1 MTYRNGDYSLIQLLP
16 NLISIM
22 AFIWNLNLL
31 FSQKSLYNLGL
42 KSILNICV
50 PTVRGTRKCIDLEN
64 SVKAQKRRR
73 ARLLTDMKHAHKR
86 TLTRKH
92 TDGIMV
98 MARRAQLVYLVA
110 AV

>member
-42 KSILNICV
+42 KSILNMRAHCH
-50 PTVRGTRKCIDLEN
+50 RQKYIDLES
-64 SVKAQKRRR
+64 SVKVQN
-73 ARLLTDMKHAHKR
+73 
-86 TLTRKH
+86 
-92 TDGIMV
+92 
-98 MARRAQLVYLVA
+98 A
-110 AV
+110 AVC